1 MWIPSRGRAPV
12 NITLEV
18 ASGAVVAG
26 TPILFAAVGES
37 FSESAGVVNLGTEG
51 SMLVGA
57 LTAYAVA
64 ATSGN
69 AWLGVLAGAVAGGAL
84 SLVHAWFVLQRGAN
98 QLANGLVVLFLG
110 LGLTSLFGASYVS
123 KTAATLK
130 VWDIPGLSDVP
141 WVGEILFRHDPLVYL
156 TFGLVPLAWWLLYR
170 SRWGLFIRGVGE
182 RSEVLATYGHKVR
195 FVQFASVVA
204 GGMLAGVGGAH
215 VSIAYANAWFENM
228 IQGRGFVACAVVIFA
243 ARQPFKVAAGSYLFG
258 AALALSPALQA
269 RGYGINQYLLAAI
282 PYVVTLVVLVVL
294 GKKRAAEAPEGL
306 KKVFDM
312 APA

>member
-1 MWIPSRGRAPV
+1 V

-18 ASGAVVAG
+18 AAGAVVAG

-57 LTAYAVA
+57 LTAYAVGA
-64 ATSGN
+64 SSGN
-69 AWLGVLAGAVAGGAL
+69 PWLGVAAGAVAGGVLA
-84 SLVHAWFVLQRGAN
+84 LVHAWFVLERGAN
-98 QLANGLVVLFLG
+98 QLANGLVILFLG
-110 LGLTSLFGASYVS
+110 LGLTSLFGVSYVS
-123 KTAATLK
+123 RPGATLTT
-130 VWDIPGLSDVP
+130 WDVPGLSSIP
-141 WVGEILFRHDPLVYL
+141 WVGDILFKHDPLVYV
-156 TFGLVPLAWWLLYR
+156 TFFLVPAAWWLLYR

-182 RSEVLATYGHKVR
+182 RSEVLATYGHNVR
-195 FVQFASVVA
+195 FVQFASVVG

-215 VSIAYANAWFENM
+215 VSIAYANSWFENM
-228 IQGRGFVACAVVIFA
+228 IQGRGFVALAVVIFA

-258 AALALSPALQA
+258 AALALSPALQT
-269 RGYGINQYLLAAI
+269 RGYGTNQYLLAAL
-282 PYVVTLVVLVVL
+282 PYVVTLVVLVIL
-294 GKKRAAEAPEGL
+294 GKKRSAEAPEGL